1 MWSMST
7 FFNQNK
13 RKCFHKNGVRL
24 SRISW
29 GHQMVAFTLFKDT
42 NMAALTSRENTL
54 FIESEVKVLY
64 VRSESSQFGS
74 KGLPGPLTFSTFFVQ
89 MGLYYVTYVIFFI
102 IWELAVQ
109 VEMPFPPFMD
119 HTCKLTWMH
128 GVPKPSIFGSS
139 KLVSCAKCSNASDIK
154 SLTRI
159 RLN

>member
-1 MWSMST
+1 MKTIRTKQAKVQLAYFVQRDQHGVIAKDLTQSSISMWRFRFRCRRSFLNS
-7 FFNQNK
+7 
-13 RKCFHKNGVRL
+13 
-24 SRISW
+24 
-29 GHQMVAFTLFKDT
+29 
-42 NMAALTSRENTL
+42 L

-74 KGLPGPLTFSTFFVQ
+74 KGLPGPLTFSTFFFQ

-119 HTCKLTWMH
+119 HTCNLTWMH

-139 KLVSCAKCSNASDIK
+139 KLVCCAKCSNASDIK
-154 SLTRI
+154 SLTWI